1 MGKTIRQKVR
11 TEKVA
16 QIKDRELEVDTFD
29 RFLRRFEKKL
39 RNIPVI
45 GNYLSYAPL
54 MVELIRNYDSGMYR
68 AISNKSLAV
77 VIVAM
82 VYFVFVTDL
91 LPDII
96 PIVGYIDDIVV
107 FSICLLIAKKELDK
121 YREWRDQ

>member
-54 MVELIRNYDSGMYR
+54 MVELIRNYASGMYR